1 MHGFHFQTR
10 LGAWLLMLLGSIAAG
25 GNPAWAQPEG
35 QGSSA
40 GKSLSASAVRI
51 APLELPA
58 VVAGGEEVD
67 QSLFALGGVF
77 PYVWTAPLGLPEG
90 LALSRSGRLSGRVV
104 RPGHHVLGVQVRDAQ
119 GGTADASLN
128 LEVRQ
133 PAPLA
138 VGNLIFIDR
147 NRNGRADSGE
157 GVPGVMV
164 RLFRAG
170 ADALAAVPSV
180 PAVRTDARGCYRFG
194 GLAAGRYFVQVP
206 PTEFQPGA
214 PLHGLVSLPGAAADD
229 GRDDDRGENGIDSPR
244 PEVTGVASSVFSLSP
259 DAEPVAGGM
268 ETGLGADD
276 DLGADSHSDLTID
289 LGFQVECPVITL
301 APAGA
306 SFSGVQGMAF
316 SQQVTA
322 SGGAAPCR
330 FEAEGPLPAG
340 LAFSQAG
347 ELAGTP
353 TVPGTVVF
361 RCWVMDAQGCQTA
374 ARVSFTTRPAPQGIR
389 VGNLVFI
396 DRNGNGTADGGEGV
410 AGVTVHLKTAT
421 GILVSSTQTQA
432 GGLYEFRQVKPGT
445 YHLEIPAR
453 LFASTAPLAGM
464 RSLAGA
470 VPMGDDDVAEDGLDA
485 GDPRVS
491 GVRTGEF
498 RLAAGAAPT
507 SGTGETGTGAGADE
521 AEDAFGDLTRD
532 FGFTHVLP
540 ASFALW
546 QAAQAGQ
553 TAKGPGDNPDADRH
567 SNLMEFALGQAAD
580 SGAEDPARPGFFLE
594 RTPAGRLDAV
604 LWRRGGG
611 VRGLRYV
618 IEAGGPD
625 GWAALQAAGVITPK
639 PGGLE
644 EVRLEDMESD
654 PRFAG
659 RDAGQVRLRVV
670 LESPAGAAE
679 AVTPVWVWRRHTLA
693 AHPQTFC
700 MPLVAKDVFTGAVD
714 GVITGSTLDL
724 TTAVGTGTLAPYFLD
739 GKSYYI
745 EVIGGDHEGH
755 RWDIDEAQS
764 TATMLRMDLSN
775 ARNTMAPL
783 PITLQG
789 DLIAIRPHWRLN
801 ELFPPARFAAGA
813 GQDTADRLI
822 ILDRATGLLREFWL
836 CAHGGRPRWVRRG
849 DPALVSQ
856 NERVLDVSEGLFLH
870 ARGGPVTLRH
880 VGILRTNAW
889 VCAFSAGLN
898 LVGGG
903 WPVAQSPLE
912 RGMTAQ
918 AGFTAHAEASLAD
931 RIHLWRGDGENRA
944 DYTRHSL
951 IEGASGPFWS
961 RDGEAGPVDSG
972 REPIFEAWRAALVM
986 RHTAGGWVIPPPGP

>member
-1 MHGFHFQTR
+1 MHGFPFQTR
-10 LGAWLLMLLGSIAAG
+10 LGAWRLMLLGGIAAG
-25 GNPAWAQPEG
+25 GMAAWAQPAG
-35 QGSSA
+35 QAGGA
-40 GKSLSASAVRI
+40 GKSPPTSLVRI

-58 VVAGGEEVD
+58 VVAGVGWID

-77 PYVWTAPLGLPEG
+77 PYVWTVPQGLPEG
-90 LALSRSGRLSGRVV
+90 LALSHRGRLSGRV
-104 RPGHHVLGVQVRDAQ
+104 RLPGHHALVVRVRDAE
-119 GGTADASLN
+119 GRTADASLK
-128 LEVRQ
+128 LEVMQ

-147 NRNGRADSGE
+147 NRNGQADAGE

-164 RLFRAG
+164 RLFRDG
-170 ADALAAVPSV
+170 AEGLAAGPIV

-244 PEVTGVASSVFSLSP
+244 PEFTGVASSVFSLSP

-276 DLGADSHSDLTID
+276 DLGVDSHSDLTID

-322 SGGAAPCR
+322 IGGVAPCR

-340 LAFSQAG
+340 LAFSHAG

-353 TVPGTVVF
+353 TEPGTVVF
-361 RCWVMDAQGCQTA
+361 GCRVRDAQGCQA
-374 ARVSFTTRPAPQGIR
+374 SARVSFTTRAAPQGIR
-389 VGNLVFI
+389 LGNLVFI
-396 DRNGNGTADGGEGV
+396 DENGNGTADSGEGV
-410 AGVTVHLKTAT
+410 AGVTVNLKTAA
-421 GILVSSTQTQA
+421 GILVSSAQTQA

-445 YHLEIPAR
+445 YHLEIPASF
-453 LFASTAPLAGM
+453 FASTAPLAGM

-470 VPMGDDDVAEDGLDA
+470 MSSGDDDVAEDGLDT

-507 SGTGETGTGAGADE
+507 TATGETGTGARADE

-553 TAKGPGDNPDADRH
+553 AGKGPDDNPDADRY

-580 SGAEDPARPGFFLE
+580 SGADDPARPGFFLE

-611 VRGLRYV
+611 VQGLQYV

-625 GWAALQAAGVITPK
+625 GWAALQGSGIITPK
-639 PGGLE
+639 AGGLE
-644 EVRLEDMESD
+644 EVRLEDIESD

-659 RDAGQVRLRVV
+659 LDAGQVRLRVV
-670 LESPAGAAE
+670 LELPAGPAE
-679 AVTPVWVWRRHTLA
+679 GVTPVWVWRRHTLA
-693 AHPQTFC
+693 ARPETFC
-700 MPLVAKDVFTGAVD
+700 MPLLRREIFAGAVD
-714 GVITGSTLDL
+714 AVVTGSTLDL
-724 TTAVGTGTLAPYFLD
+724 SRGIGGGTLAPSWVD
-739 GKSYYI
+739 GRSYYL
-745 EVIGGDHEGH
+745 EVIGGDHEGR
-755 RWDIDEAQS
+755 RWEVDEARS
-764 TATMLRMDLSN
+764 TASMVRVDLDSP
-775 ARNTMAPL
+775 RNTQNGLPL
-783 PITLQG
+783 SLRG
-789 DLIAIRPHWRLN
+789 DLIAIRPHWTFAS
-801 ELFPPARFAAGA
+801 LFPPAQFAAGT
-813 GQDTADRLI
+813 GEGTADRLI
-822 ILDRATGLLREFWL
+822 TLDRATGLLREFWL
-836 CAHGGRPRWVRRG
+836 CAHGGLPRWVRRG
-849 DPALVSQ
+849 DPSLVSQ
-856 NERVLDVSEGLFLH
+856 NEQVLDVSDGLFLH

-880 VGILRTNAW
+880 AGILRTNAW
-889 VCAFSAGLN
+889 VCALGTGLN

-903 WPVAQSPLE
+903 WPVTQSPLE
-912 RGMTAQ
+912 RGMTSQ
-918 AGFTAHAEASLAD
+918 AGFTAHLDGSLAD
-931 RIHLWRGDGENRA
+931 RIHVWRGDSENRA
-944 DYTRHSL
+944 DYTRHSFM
-951 IEGASGPFWS
+951 EGVSGPCWS
-961 RDGEAGPVDSG
+961 REGEVGAVDSG
-972 REPIFEAWRAALVM
+972 SEPVFEAWRAAWVL
-986 RHTAGGWVIPPPGP
+986 RRAAGAWVLPPPAP